1 MTIKFVDIAGR
12 REFPIP
18 GMAGYAHFSDIIL
31 YPALPFSRTEMVN
44 PDPYTTLRV
53 MHNGIKLLHHQYF

>member
-1 MTIKFVDIAGR
+1 MATQFVDIAGR

-31 YPALPFSRTEMVN
+31 YTALPGTRTE
-44 PDPYTTLRV
+44 R
-53 MHNGIKLLHHQYF
+53 IKAEFK